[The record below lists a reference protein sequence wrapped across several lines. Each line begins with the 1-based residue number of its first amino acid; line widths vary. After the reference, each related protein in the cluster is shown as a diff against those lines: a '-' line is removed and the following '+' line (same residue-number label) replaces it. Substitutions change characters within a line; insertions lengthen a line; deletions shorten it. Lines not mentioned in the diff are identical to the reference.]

1 MVILIE
7 PSLYM
12 VRYHTVIHDTMRIL
26 Q

>member
-26 Q
+26 H